1 MSLDERRR
9 IGLQALEIGEVEFDV
24 PMACFTV
31 LGIGGPADVLVRIE
45 AEGSLERLK
54 RWCRRERLPMTPLP
68 SQPGLLVKDAG
79 IRGVVVDLGGEAE
92 PEAASAVE
100 TLQPELSATGDEAPW
115 ENAARLFADPEG
127 RRAEDLVRDA
137 GLSGVRLRGARV
149 SEDRPN
155 FVINEGGATARDVL
169 ALIDYLKRKVER
181 QTGVKLTE
189 SIQVIGRDRG

>member
-1 MSLDERRR
+1 MSLDERRK
-9 IGLQALEIGEVEFDV
+9 IGLQALEIGDVEFDV

-45 AEGSLERLK
+45 ATGALERLQ
-54 RWCRRERLPMTPLP
+54 RWCRRERLPMTTLP

-79 IRGVVVDLGGEAE
+79 IRGVVVDLGREAE
-92 PEAASAVE
+92 PAVE
-100 TLQPELSATGDEAPW
+100 TAVQELQPANPATGEEAPW

-127 RRAEDLVRDA
+127 RRAEDLVLDA

-181 QTGVKLTE
+181 QTGVKLSE
-189 SIQVIGRDRG
+189 SLRVIGRDRA